1 MKKSFA
7 IVSLILFLVVSM
19 PAPAQT
25 LIAKWTFPTGN
36 PTDSLADGGLPA
48 NLTKAIRTEGGTS
61 AVDFSRNG
69 FTTKAA
75 QATGWDNGVMTKSWV
90 VEITTVNYDHLKI
103 SSKQQSGGNNPGP
116 RDFALQYRIA
126 ADGIWT
132 DVPDAV
138 IVTANNWTSGALDSV
153 ALPDSCGNRPSL
165 FLRWVMTSDTNSIG
179 AIVAANGIDKI
190 DDICIT
196 GKQIQTGLD
205 EPVGPA
211 ACRIY
216 PNPSHGN
223 MTLESSEPMVGIL
236 LMNQLNIIV
245 HKQTIPAS
253 RKIVIHPENLP
264 CGMYVIKIQL
274 QPDKLITQKV
284 ILF

>member
-7 IVSLILFLVVSM
+7 ILSLIISLVVSM
-19 PAPAQT
+19 PASAQT
-25 LIAKWTFPTGN
+25 LIAKWTFPSGN

-61 AVDFSRNG
+61 AIDFSKNG

-75 QATGWDNGVMTKSWV
+75 QATGWDNGAQTKSWV

-116 RDFALQYRIA
+116 RDFTLQYRIA
-126 ADGIWT
+126 VNGTWT

-153 ALPDSCGNRPSL
+153 ALPDSCANRPSL
-165 FLRWVMTSDTNSIG
+165 FLRWLMTSDTNSAG
-179 AIVAANGIDKI
+179 AIVASTGIDKI
-190 DDICIT
+190 DEIYIS
-196 GKQIQTGLD
+196 GKQISTGLD
-205 EPVGPA
+205 ETFGSA
-211 ACRIY
+211 ECRIY

-223 MTLESSEPMVGIL
+223 LTIASSEPVVEISL
-236 LMNQLNIIV
+236 INQLGIAV
-245 HKQTIPAS
+245 HKQTTPAS
-253 RKIVIHPENLP
+253 RKIVFNPENLP
-264 CGMYVIKIQL
+264 GGIYVIKVQL
-274 QPDKLITQKV
+274 QSEKLITKKV
-284 ILF
+284 ILY